1 MLIFFVLWK
10 PELTTL
16 FQLHSSV
23 DLDIISPTDIPDKRG
38 GLLVYIKSHLLSRRL
53 TNYIMPKVFKLY
65 KPVELNVRKEK

>member
-23 DLDIISPTDIPDKRG
+23 GLDIISPTDISDKRG

-53 TNYIMPKVFKLY
+53 TNYIMPKDIQIIY
-65 KPVELNVRKEK
+65 TS